1 VTAGAQSV
9 RNRGMT
15 RTEVA
20 QFLLRGRALIALL
33 VLGLFF
39 AAVESAFLT
48 GPNIEILI
56 KQTALNTILG
66 IGMTFVILTGGIDLS
81 VGSVVG
87 FTGIIAGLLINEG
100 IDLGFLGVVVY
111 PHTWM
116 VILISLAAGTFLGLI
131 NGLIITRFNVA
142 PFIATLGMLLV
153 ARGLAG
159 LINGGKTFP
168 NLIGNEELG
177 NTGFRELGTGELA
190 GVVPWAIVI
199 MVVFALIAW
208 FVTTRTPFGRAVY
221 AVGGNERSAEL
232 SGVRVNR
239 TKVIVYMISSFCAA
253 TVGLIIASQLVAAHP
268 ATGQYFE
275 LYAIAAVVLGGTSLS
290 GGRGT
295 IIGTV
300 IGAFVI
306 GTLNNGLT
314 LMGIS
319 SFLELIITGSVIVLA
334 LIVDQLQQRAE
345 RRLALQQ
352 QAAQVGAP
360 ADPPAATPHQ
370 G

>member
-1 VTAGAQSV
+1 MTANAQTDDG
-9 RNRGMT
+9 RGVT

-20 QFLLRGRALIALL
+20 QLLLKGRALIALVVL
-33 VLGLFF
+33 VVVFSLI
-39 AAVESAFLT
+39 ESAFPTYNNL
-48 GPNIEILI
+48 IILI
-56 KQTALNTILG
+56 KQTSLNGILA

-81 VGSVVG
+81 VGSIVG

-100 IDLGFLGVVVY
+100 LQVADWVIF

-116 VILISLAAGTFLGLI
+116 VLVISLAAGTGLGAI
-131 NGLIITRFNVA
+131 SGFIITRFNVA
-142 PFIATLGMLLV
+142 PFIATLGMLMV

-159 LINGGKTFP
+159 LINGGKTYP
-168 NLIGNEELG
+168 NLMGKEELG
-177 NTGFRELGTGELA
+177 NTGFRELGTGSLFD
-190 GVVPWAIVI
+190 VVPWAIVI
-199 MVVFALIAW
+199 VTIFAVVAW

-239 TKVIVYMISSFCAA
+239 TKMIVYMISGFCAA

-275 LYAIAAVVLGGTSLS
+275 LYAIAAVVLGGTSLA

-295 IIGTV
+295 IVGTI
-300 IGAFVI
+300 IGALVI

-319 SFLELIITGSVIVLA
+319 SFAKLIITGSVIVFA
-334 LIVDQLQQRAE
+334 LIIDQLQQRAE

-352 QAAQVGAP
+352 QAAQVGAS
-360 ADPPAATPHQ
+360 DD
-370 G
+370 

>member
-1 VTAGAQSV
+1 VTANAHAARRRSG
-9 RNRGMT
+9 
-15 RTEVA
+15 RTSTEWL
-20 QFLLRGRALIALL
+20 QLMLRGRALIALIAL
-33 VLGLFF
+33 WIFF
-39 AAVESAFLT
+39 ALFAGSFLT
-48 GPNIEILI
+48 GANIEILV
-56 KQTALNTILG
+56 KQMALNGILA
-66 IGMTFVILTGGIDLS
+66 IGMTFVIVTGGIDLS

-87 FTGIIAGLLINEG
+87 FTGIVAGLLINEG
-100 IDLGFLGVVVY
+100 LTIGDWVVF

-116 VILISLAAGTFLGLI
+116 VLVISLAAGTLLGAV
-131 NGLIITRFNVA
+131 NGFIITRFSVA
-142 PFIATLGMLLV
+142 PFIATLGMLMV

-159 LINGGKTFP
+159 LINDGKTFP
-168 NLIGNEELG
+168 NLVGKEELG
-177 NTGFRELGTGELA
+177 NTGFRELGTGKLLD
-190 GVVPWAIVI
+190 VLPWAIVI
-199 MVVFALIAW
+199 LFIFAIVAW

-239 TKVIVYMISSFCAA
+239 TKMIVYMISGFCAA

-275 LYAIAAVVLGGTSLS
+275 LYAIAAVVLGGTSLA

-295 IIGTV
+295 IVGTI
-300 IGAFVI
+300 IGALVI

-319 SFLELIITGSVIVLA
+319 SFSKLIITGVVIVVA

-352 QAAQVGAP
+352 QAAQIGA
-360 ADPPAATPHQ
+360 AEA
-370 G
+370 

>member
-1 VTAGAQSV
+1 
-9 RNRGMT
+9 MT
-15 RTEVA
+15 RTEAA
-20 QFLLRGRALIALL
+20 QVLLRGRAFIALI
-33 VLGLFF
+33 VLWLFF
-39 AAVESAFLT
+39 AVAESAFLT
-48 GPNIEILI
+48 GANIEILI
-56 KQTALNTILG
+56 KQTALNGILA
-66 IGMTFVILTGGIDLS
+66 IGMTFVILTAGIDLS

-87 FTGIIAGLLINEG
+87 FTGIVAGLLINEG
-100 IDLGFLGVVVY
+100 IQVGGSIIF

-116 VILISLAAGTFLGLI
+116 VLVISLAAGTLLGAI
-131 NGLIITRFNVA
+131 NGFIITRFNVA
-142 PFIATLGMLLV
+142 PFIVTLGMLLV

-168 NLIGNEELG
+168 NLVGKEELG
-177 NTGFRELGTGELA
+177 NTGFRELGTGEVF

-199 MVVFALIAW
+199 LVAFAIVAW

-232 SGVRVNR
+232 SGVRINR
-239 TKVIVYMISSFCAA
+239 TKLIVYMISGFCAA
-253 TVGLIIASQLVAAHP
+253 MVGLIIASQLVAAHP

-275 LYAIAAVVLGGTSLS
+275 LYAIAAVVLGGTSLA

-295 IIGTV
+295 IVGTI
-300 IGAFVI
+300 IGALVI

-334 LIVDQLQQRAE
+334 LIIDQLQQRAE

-352 QAAQVGAP
+352 QAAQVGTHDDSSPSTASS
-360 ADPPAATPHQ
+360 
-370 G
+370 

>member
-1 VTAGAQSV
+1 VTASARASDGVS
-9 RNRGMT
+9 
-15 RTEVA
+15 RTELA
-20 QFLLRGRALIALL
+20 QFLLRGRALIALI
-33 VLGLFF
+33 VIGAIF
-39 AAVESAFLT
+39 AVAEPAFLT
-48 GPNIEILI
+48 GPNLEILA
-56 KQTALNTILG
+56 KQTALNAILG

-87 FTGIIAGLLINEG
+87 LTGMVAGLLINEG
-100 IDLGFLGVVVY
+100 LEVSFLAQVVY

-116 VILISLAAGTFLGLI
+116 VVLISLATGMLLGAI
-131 NGLIITRFNVA
+131 NGYVITRFNVA
-142 PFIATLGMLLV
+142 PFIATLGMLMV

-159 LINGGKTFP
+159 LINNGNTFP
-168 NLIGNEELG
+168 NLIGKEELG

-190 GVVPWAIVI
+190 GLVPWAIVI
-199 MVVFALIAW
+199 MLALTAVAW

-239 TKVIVYMISSFCAA
+239 TKMLVYMISSVCAA
-253 TVGLIIASQLVAAHP
+253 TVGLIISSQLVAAHP
-268 ATGQYFE
+268 ATGTFFE
-275 LYAIAAVVLGGTSLS
+275 LNAIAAVVLGGTSLA
-290 GGRGT
+290 GGRGSV
-295 IIGTV
+295 IGTL

-306 GTLNNGLT
+306 GTLNNGLV

-319 SFLELIITGSVIVLA
+319 SFLQQVITGSVIVFA

-352 QAAQVGAP
+352 QAVQTDSP
-360 ADPPAATPHQ
+360 
-370 G
+370 